1 MSVPMHFGQ
10 GFSLATGKASL
21 DRALIRKFHQYR
33 YIVTKCRVGKG
44 KHWGVMQVDLEEGDD
59 GAQVA
64 RLPRFQ
70 QAVFQG
76 RRLRL
81 YTIALG
87 ALAALGLVL
96 GFFVGLFA
104 PQSLWSALL
113 FNQSA
118 ALLVLVA
125 GFQSA
130 GWVAQ
135 WRTQAMNPVALVVD
149 SDETD
154 VPKGWYERLLD
165 RISQGCLK
173 LLRQI
178 GAPTLWL
185 GGWALLAL
193 LCVEQAW
200 NLDLPPAALGIS
212 ATVGAAFALSLAF
225 GLLVLERQLAQ
236 QNSTQW
242 PEAGALAQLTRM
254 TIISLILGASCLL
267 FGNDTSVWPVRL
279 AVLIGLLPGFVAFEL
294 LLRGVLSLFS
304 PRREQLEPAL
314 LARSF
319 GADMLRWPPQPLL
332 ALQHELH
339 NRFGIDLRQIW
350 AFTYMRRAFLPVLG
364 IVAFVGWTLTG
375 VHEIPLQGRGIYERF
390 GKPVTVFG
398 PGLHAGLPWPLGRV
412 LAVENG
418 VVHEFATSVGEP
430 SAPVRLEP
438 ADGPA
443 PMTANRLWDASHVND
458 KSQVIASSRA
468 DKQSFQ
474 IVNMDVR
481 FVYRIG
487 LSDQAALAATYNSA
501 DVPTLIRST
510 ASRILV
516 HDFASRTLDGLLGED
531 RVGLAEEIARAVQAD
546 LQKLDSGVEILATV
560 VEAIHPPAGAANAYH
575 GVQAAQIGAQ
585 ALIARERGAAAEAT
599 NQAQLQASIARD
611 QAMATACE
619 INATAKAADLKFT
632 AEHKA
637 YRSAGQAFLL
647 EQYFGQLSQ
656 GLANA
661 RLLVLDH
668 RLGGNNNAP
677 TIDLRTFTL
686 PAGPALSRKTAQPGA
701 AH

>member
-1 MSVPMHFGQ
+1 
-10 GFSLATGKASL
+10 
-21 DRALIRKFHQYR
+21 
-33 YIVTKCRVGKG
+33 
-44 KHWGVMQVDLEEGDD
+44 MQVDLDD
-59 GAQVA
+59 EGAQA
-64 RLPRFQ
+64 AGLPRFQ

-81 YTIALG
+81 IASGLG
-87 ALAALGLVL
+87 ALAAMGLVS

-104 PQSLWSALL
+104 PQSLWPALL

-125 GFQSA
+125 GLQSA
-130 GWVAQ
+130 WWVTQ
-135 WRTQAMNPVALVVD
+135 WRVCAMSPLAPLVVA
-149 SDETD
+149 SEETEA
-154 VPKGWYERLLD
+154 PLGWYERLRE
-165 RISQGCLK
+165 RISQQWMNV
-173 LLRQI
+173 LRQI

-193 LCVEQAW
+193 LSVEQAW
-200 NLDLPPAALGIS
+200 NLDLPPAALGLS
-212 ATVGAAFALSLAF
+212 ATVGAALALLLAF
-225 GLLVLERQLAQ
+225 GLLVLERQLTQEGSA
-236 QNSTQW
+236 QW
-242 PEAGALAQLTRM
+242 PEAGALAQLTRVA
-254 TIISLILGASCLL
+254 IISLILGALCLL
-267 FGNDTSVWPVRL
+267 FGNETSVWPVRL
-279 AVLIGLLPGFVAFEL
+279 AVLIGLLPGLVAFEL
-294 LLRGVLSLFS
+294 LLRAVLSLFS
-304 PRREQLEPAL
+304 PRRDRLEPAL

-319 GADMLRWPPQPLL
+319 VADLLRWPPQPLL

-364 IVAFVGWTLTG
+364 VVAIVGWSLTG

-390 GKPVTVFG
+390 GKPVAVFG

-412 LAVENG
+412 ISVENG
-418 VVHEFATSVGEP
+418 VVHELATSVGET
-430 SAPVRLEP
+430 SAPVQADP
-438 ADGPA
+438 AEGPA
-443 PMTANRLWDASHVND
+443 PITANRLWDASHVND

-487 LSDQAALAATYNSA
+487 LDDQAALAATYNSA

-531 RVGLAEEIARAVQAD
+531 RVGLAEEIGRAVQAD
-546 LQKLDSGVEILATV
+546 LKKLDSGVEILATV

-599 NQAQLQASIARD
+599 NQAQLQASMARD
-611 QAMATACE
+611 QATANARE
-619 INATAKAADLKFT
+619 INATAKAADLKFA
-632 AEHKA
+632 AEKKA
-637 YRSAGQAFLL
+637 YASAGQAFVL
-647 EQYFGQLSQ
+647 EQYLGQLSQ

-668 RLGGNNNAP
+668 RLGGSSNAP

-686 PAGPALSRKTAQPGA
+686 PADPASSRQSSQPGA